1 MKDKKILRRV
11 ILVAI
16 VIVVILI
23 AALIPKKKS
32 QIVDSAGVEETV
44 HSVRTQVIER
54 QDLQEYLTM
63 NGNVQSNNTIS
74 VYPENAGRI
83 LRVFVTLGSTVR
95 RGDQIAL
102 IDPSSPGSYYAASP
116 VIAPISGTI
125 TSLPLTVGTS
135 VTTSTAVAQIGDI
148 TELQIKAN
156 VPERDIAVLKIDL
169 KADVTFVAYGNE
181 VFKAHVIRVSPIVDE
196 TSRSK
201 EIYLAFDTEDSR
213 INAGMY
219 PKVKLYTTVHPDA
232 IVIPYDSVST
242 QDDKSYVYIVNED
255 ETVSARNV
263 AIGVNVD
270 GNAEIL
276 EGLSEGEKIV
286 VSGIQSL
293 QDGSKIKEVN

>member
-11 ILVAI
+11 ILVSI

-23 AALIPKKKS
+23 AALIPKKKN
-32 QIVDSAGVEETV
+32 QIVNSDGVQEAV
-44 HSVRTQVIER
+44 HSVRTQVIAR

-74 VYPENAGRI
+74 VYPENSGRI
-83 LRVFVTLGSTVR
+83 LRVFVTLGSTVK

-116 VIAPISGTI
+116 VVAPISGTI

-156 VPERDIAVLKIDL
+156 VPERDIAVLKNDL
-169 KADVTFVAYGNE
+169 KADVSLVAYKGE
-181 VFKAHVIRVSPIVDE
+181 TFKAHVIRVSPIVDE

-201 EIYLAFDTEDSR
+201 EIYLAFDSEDSR

-219 PKVKLYTTVHPDA
+219 SKVKLYTTVHSNA
-232 IVIPYDSVST
+232 IVIPYDSVTT
-242 QDDKSYVYIVNED
+242 QDDKNFVYIVNDD
-255 ETVSARNV
+255 ETVSVRNIT
-263 AIGVNVD
+263 IGVNVD
-270 GNAEIL
+270 GNAEVL
-276 EGLSEGEKIV
+276 EGLSDGEKIV

>member
-263 AIGVNVD
+263 VIGVNVD